1 MGWGGGG
8 GEDGN
13 EISVCSLFLQNPN
26 FQISFFF
33 FFGGERHKKKA
44 KIIII
49 LPICLKEMGY
59 RALNEGDLKSVKC
72 QVLNHS

>member
-1 MGWGGGG
+1 MGCG

-13 EISVCSLFLQNPN
+13 EISVS
-26 FQISFFF
+26 FF

-49 LPICLKEMGY
+49 LLIFLIEMGY
-59 RALNEGDLKSVKC
+59 GAPNEGDLK
-72 QVLNHS
+72 

>member
-1 MGWGGGG
+1 MGCG

-13 EISVCSLFLQNPN
+13 EISVS
-26 FQISFFF
+26 FF

-49 LPICLKEMGY
+49 LLIFLIEMGY
-59 RALNEGDLKSVKC
+59 GAPNKGDLK
-72 QVLNHS
+72 

>member
-1 MGWGGGG
+1 MGCG

-13 EISVCSLFLQNPN
+13 EISVS
-26 FQISFFF
+26 FF

>member
-1 MGWGGGG
+1 MGCG

-13 EISVCSLFLQNPN
+13 EISVS
-26 FQISFFF
+26 FF

-49 LPICLKEMGY
+49 LLIFLIEKGY
-59 RALNEGDLKSVKC
+59 KDPNECDLK
-72 QVLNHS
+72 